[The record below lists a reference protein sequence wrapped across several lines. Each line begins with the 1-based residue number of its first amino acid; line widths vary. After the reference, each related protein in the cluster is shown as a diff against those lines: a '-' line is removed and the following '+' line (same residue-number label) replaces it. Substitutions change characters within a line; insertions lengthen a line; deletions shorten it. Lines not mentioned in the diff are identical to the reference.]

1 MFFSSH
7 WVLFDIWSNDII
19 MPQSHA
25 NFTDRLFISNSPK
38 HQSPLHLYTCVPTN
52 VGFLHHCIYV
62 LVEHISMG
70 YFFWGL
76 RSLKYQV
83 FVNKNLHDICDYFM
97 LKLQKI
103 FLLLFHH
110 GFCVCMFYVSSPF
123 SLIWLFMC
131 ACTWWCLGYIINW
144 FGLLLLYAFNSE
156 ITAEG
161 RRITKLD
168 QILLNGN
175 NIAIV
180 SVKYSIVFYL
190 PNFYGLLIDHLTWQ
204 L

>member
-1 MFFSSH
+1 
-7 WVLFDIWSNDII
+7 

-83 FVNKNLHDICDYFM
+83 FLNKNLHDICDYFM

-110 GFCVCMFYVSSPF
+110 GLCMYVLCQFSILLDLVVHVCMHMVMPWVHNK
-123 SLIWLFMC
+123 LIWF
-131 ACTWWCLGYIINW
+131 I
-144 FGLLLLYAFNSE
+144 AF
-156 ITAEG
+156 IC
-161 RRITKLD
+161 I
-168 QILLNGN
+168 Q
-175 NIAIV
+175 
-180 SVKYSIVFYL
+180 
-190 PNFYGLLIDHLTWQ
+190 Q
-204 L
+204 